1 MNPLV
6 QSLVLLEIVC
16 VPLICS
22 YLDDTKPKGHNGTH
36 FIFIILILIYINNNY
51 ISILRINI

>member
-1 MNPLV
+1 MKPLL

-22 YLDDTKPKGHNGTH
+22 YFDDTKPKGHNGTH
-36 FIFIILILIYINNNY
+36 FIIIILILIYINHNY
-51 ISILRINI
+51 INIAY